1 MSIRDRIEALL
12 ASPRLPLWAALVAV
26 ALCLPALPGGFA
38 ADDHGMARLLDH
50 GVPWWDL
57 YDFTRLG
64 SVPEL
69 MERGF
74 LGWWASPELSIA
86 FLRPLSS
93 ISHAIDFALWP
104 DWPWLMHAHSVLLY
118 ALLCGLIAVLYRRLG
133 GSAVAVGAAAL
144 LFVVDD
150 VHAQTVGWIS
160 GRNAVLAALPAFA
173 ALWAHHRW
181 RKDGWTPGPWLA
193 SVLLAASVLSAEA
206 GLASAAYLAAY
217 ALCMDRGRWWRRLA
231 SLAPYAAVLTA
242 WQLAYRF
249 LGYGARG
256 SGLYVDAAADP
267 LTFGIRSIQHAWIL
281 VFSQLTLPASSP
293 LAAVPWGWLAAAG
306 GVSLVALA
314 LRPLLQCSALAR
326 FYAVGMLLAALPFG
340 ATVPSDRILLPLGF
354 GASGLLGVL
363 IGATRSGELS
373 GLVPRWTQRGLLLCA
388 GVLSPLLFMPSLYM
402 VHLMEPDIRAIED
415 ALPTQ
420 GTAVMVSVPLDI
432 LMLYPEAV
440 RRNAGEP
447 WPDHVYTLH
456 AGMDRVEAQRCGP
469 RCLALVPDRGWLP
482 SPLERLAR
490 SEDEP
495 FHTGWVQGFD
505 AMTARVTRVTPDGR
519 PEAAAF
525 LFEQPLEQLHLFT
538 WLDGAV
544 APWTPPPIDQHVT
557 LETRWVPGG

>member
-12 ASPRLPLWAALVAV
+12 ASPRLPLWAALAAV
-26 ALCLPALPGGFA
+26 VLCLPALPGGFA
-38 ADDHGMARLLDH
+38 ADDHVMARLLDQ
-50 GVPWWDL
+50 GAPWWDL
-57 YDFTRLG
+57 YDFTRMG

-74 LGWWASPELSIA
+74 VGWWASPEFSIA
-86 FLRPLSS
+86 FLRPISS

-118 ALLCGLIAVLYRRLG
+118 ALLCSLTAVLYRRLG
-133 GSAVAVGAAAL
+133 GSALAVGAAAL
-144 LFVVDD
+144 LFVIDD

-181 RKDGWTPGPWLA
+181 RKDGWVPGPWLA
-193 SVLLAASVLSAEA
+193 SVLLATSVLSAEA

-242 WQLAYRF
+242 WQLVYRH
-249 LGYGARG
+249 LGYGAQS
-256 SGLYVDAAADP
+256 SGLYVDAAIDP
-267 LTFGIRSIQHAWIL
+267 LTFGIRSIQHTWIL
-281 VFSQLTLPASSP
+281 VFTQLTLPASSP

-306 GVSLVALA
+306 VVSLVALA
-314 LRPLLQCSALAR
+314 LRPLLQRSDLAR
-326 FYAVGMLLAALPFG
+326 FYAVGMLLAAMPFG

-354 GASGLLGVL
+354 GASGLLGLL
-363 IGATRSGELS
+363 IGATRSGELP
-373 GLVPRWTQRGLLLCA
+373 GRVPRWTQRGLLLFA
-388 GVLSPLLFMPSLYM
+388 GVLSPLLFMPSLYL
-402 VHLMEPDIRAIED
+402 VHLVEPDIRAIED
-415 ALPTQ
+415 ALPTE

-482 SPLERLAR
+482 TPLERLAR
-490 SEDEP
+490 PEDEP
-495 FHTGWVQGFD
+495 FHIGWVQGFD

-538 WLDGAV
+538 WVDGAV